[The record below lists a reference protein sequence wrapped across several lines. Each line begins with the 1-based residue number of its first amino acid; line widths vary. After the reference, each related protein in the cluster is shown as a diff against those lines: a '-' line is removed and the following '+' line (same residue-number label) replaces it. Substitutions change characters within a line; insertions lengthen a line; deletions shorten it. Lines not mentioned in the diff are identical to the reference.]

1 MCPMLLNSFS
11 DGPAMVISPTQ
22 QHAFVQYPRHL
33 DSAPGTNSSSFF
45 ANGFASH
52 TPPSAVNPSVNKLA
66 TPGPVAGKP
75 SRKRSRD
82 EAAFEE
88 AMNAPIAPVQAAPAP
103 PPKEEEPIYG
113 EGMVLLNP
121 RTGVALS
128 AESQT
133 GTWYEEVSE
142 TAATAPTAQAAGS
155 SGLAGRKSKRLDP
168 AAPNYDDIALSS
180 MQRLQDA
187 SGDDN
192 RRHLNASSGSNPFT
206 SGEPLVDDATRLLGI
221 SWQRIGMDDN
231 DMAAAVRGW
240 KKYIDR
246 QFSSCLSDCEILM
259 KNRALN
265 AYLVTARPVT
275 PFGLAASPA
284 FYLFNDDLTQG
295 QLVSSTWEN
304 TVQNLRSTPIIFEG
318 AQVLNA
324 SSRPVTQG
332 QDNVLGSNP
341 ADAGL
346 PLLQTLSAQPV
357 GGGCAGLNNVVGLGT
372 GMEIDA

>member
-1 MCPMLLNSFS
+1 
-11 DGPAMVISPTQ
+11 MVLSPTQ
-22 QHAFVQYPRHL
+22 QHAFVQFPRHF
-33 DSAPGTNSSSFF
+33 DSAPGTNSSSLF
-45 ANGFASH
+45 ANGLKSHASPGA
-52 TPPSAVNPSVNKLA
+52 TKLA
-66 TPGPVAGKP
+66 TPGPIAGKP

-88 AMNAPIAPVQAAPAP
+88 AMNAPSAPVQAAPAP
-103 PPKEEEPIYG
+103 PPKEEEPVYG

-121 RTGVALS
+121 RTGMALS

-142 TAATAPTAQAAGS
+142 NTATVSAAASQPQAVGS
-155 SGLAGRKSKRLDP
+155 SSLAGRKSQRLDP
-168 AAPNYDDIALSS
+168 SAPSFDDIALSS

-192 RRHLNASSGSNPFT
+192 RRHLNAANGSNPFT

-221 SWQRIGMDDN
+221 SWQRIGMDDS

-246 QFSSCLSDCEILM
+246 QFSSYLSDCEILM

-275 PFGLAASPA
+275 PFGLAPSPA

-304 TVQNLRSTPIIFEG
+304 TVLNLRSTPIIFEG

-324 SSRPVTQG
+324 SSRPMTQS
-332 QDNVLGSNP
+332 QDSVLGSNP

-357 GGGCAGLNNVVGLGT
+357 GGGCAELNNGVGMGT

>member
-1 MCPMLLNSFS
+1 MCPMLLNHLS
-11 DGPAMVISPTQ
+11 DGPAMVLSPTQ
-22 QHAFVQYPRHL
+22 QHAFVQYPRHF
-33 DSAPGTNSSSFF
+33 DSVPGTNSSSFF
-45 ANGFASH
+45 ANGFASP
-52 TPPSAVNPSVNKLA
+52 TSSGVSPVVNKLA
-66 TPGPVAGKP
+66 TPGPIAGKP

-82 EAAFEE
+82 EASFEE
-88 AMNAPIAPVQAAPAP
+88 AMNAPIAPVQAAPVP
-103 PPKEEEPIYG
+103 PPKKEEPIYG

-121 RTGVALS
+121 QTGLALS

-142 TAATAPTAQAAGS
+142 TPAASQPQAASS
-155 SGLAGRKSKRLDP
+155 SGVAGRKSQRLDP
-168 AAPNYDDIALSS
+168 AAPSYDDIALSS
-180 MQRLQDA
+180 MQRQQDA

-192 RRHLNASSGSNPFT
+192 RRHLNATNGSNPFT

-246 QFSSCLSDCEILM
+246 QFSGYLSDCEILM

-295 QLVSSTWEN
+295 QLVSSSWEN
-304 TVQNLRSTPIIFEG
+304 AVQNLRSTPIIFEG

-324 SSRPVTQG
+324 SSRPMTPG

-341 ADAGL
+341 ADSGL

-357 GGGCAGLNNVVGLGT
+357 GGGCAGLNTGVAMGT

>member
-1 MCPMLLNSFS
+1 
-11 DGPAMVISPTQ
+11 
-22 QHAFVQYPRHL
+22 
-33 DSAPGTNSSSFF
+33 
-45 ANGFASH
+45 
-52 TPPSAVNPSVNKLA
+52 
-66 TPGPVAGKP
+66 
-75 SRKRSRD
+75 
-82 EAAFEE
+82 
-88 AMNAPIAPVQAAPAP
+88 MNAPSAPVQPAPAP

-121 RTGVALS
+121 RTGMALS

-142 TAATAPTAQAAGS
+142 TTATVSAGSSQPQAAGS
-155 SGLAGRKSKRLDP
+155 SSLAGRKSQRLDP
-168 AAPNYDDIALSS
+168 SAPSYDDIALSS
-180 MQRLQDA
+180 MQRLQDE

-192 RRHLNASSGSNPFT
+192 RRHLSAASRSNPFT

-221 SWQRIGMDDN
+221 SWQRITMDDE

-246 QFSSCLSDCEILM
+246 QFSSHLSDSEILM

-275 PFGLAASPA
+275 AFGVGSSVA

-295 QLVSSTWEN
+295 QLVSSKWEN
-304 TVQNLRSTPIIFEG
+304 TVQNLRSTPIVFEG

-324 SSRPVTQG
+324 SSRSVTQSQG
-332 QDNVLGSNP
+332 NVLGSNP

-357 GGGCAGLNNVVGLGT
+357 GGGCGGLNNGVEMGM

>member
-1 MCPMLLNSFS
+1 MCPMLLNGLS
-11 DGPAMVISPTQ
+11 DGPAMVLSPTQ
-22 QHAFVQYPRHL
+22 QHAFVQFPRHF
-33 DSAPGTNSSSFF
+33 DSAPGTNSGSLF
-45 ANGFASH
+45 ANGFKSH
-52 TPPSAVNPSVNKLA
+52 TSPGASPSTKLA
-66 TPGPVAGKP
+66 TSAPIAGKP

-88 AMNAPIAPVQAAPAP
+88 AMNTPSAPVQAAPAP
-103 PPKEEEPIYG
+103 PPKEEEPVYG

-121 RTGVALS
+121 RTGMALS

-142 TAATAPTAQAAGS
+142 TTATASAGSSQPQAAGS
-155 SGLAGRKSKRLDP
+155 SSLAGRKSQRLDP
-168 AAPNYDDIALSS
+168 SAPSYDDIALSS

-192 RRHLNASSGSNPFT
+192 RRNLNSNPFT

-246 QFSSCLSDCEILM
+246 QFSSYLSDCEILM

-265 AYLVTARPVT
+265 AYLVTARPVS
-275 PFGLAASPA
+275 PFGLASSPA

-295 QLVSSTWEN
+295 QLVNSTWEN
-304 TVQNLRSTPIIFEG
+304 TVHNLRSTPIIFEG

-324 SSRPVTQG
+324 ASRPMTQN

-346 PLLQTLSAQPV
+346 PLLQTMSAQPV
-357 GGGCAGLNNVVGLGT
+357 GGGCAGLNNGVGMGT